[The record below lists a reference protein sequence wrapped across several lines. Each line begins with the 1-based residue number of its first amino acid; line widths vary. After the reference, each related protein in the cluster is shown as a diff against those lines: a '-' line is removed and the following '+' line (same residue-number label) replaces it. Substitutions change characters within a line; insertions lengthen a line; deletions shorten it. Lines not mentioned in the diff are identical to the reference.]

1 MSENKN
7 TTYQK
12 LWDTTK
18 AVLKGKFLALNE
30 YIIKEKSKI
39 NHLSSHLVVGKIV
52 APRICDYVT
61 LDDQSDFADVIKL
74 RIRR

>member
-30 YIIKEKSKI
+30 YTIKEKSKI
-39 NHLSSHLVVGKIV
+39 NQLSSHPVVGKIV
-52 APRICDYVT
+52 AP
-61 LDDQSDFADVIKL
+61 
-74 RIRR
+74 